1 LLPLRYLGPDEYRAE
16 LAALKAGFE
25 RLWREHPLR
34 EYSPDIDPRAG
45 HGRWPLPCAPRN
57 CGHARA
63 IRLCERR
70 GRSARSGRHRT
81 AMTTTVADNRIPGL
95 RVSVGVLLACAML
108 AAALGMGLRQ
118 TSGLFL
124 APMTAEYAWS
134 ASGFAFAIALQ
145 VLVNG
150 ITQPI
155 CGQVADRFGG
165 RTVLMA
171 GAALQ
176 AVAVAAMALSSS
188 LPVFTFFAGIVMGVA
203 VSAAGMP
210 VVMASLTRLLPA
222 SMSSRATGLGTAGSS
237 FGQFLV
243 VPLVGLGIEG
253 FGWQAALLGVAAA
266 SLLIIPLAL
275 PLTDAPARPAPG
287 AATAPAVPEQTARE
301 ALRSALRD
309 STFWCLFF
317 GFFVCGMHVSFMS
330 VHLPG
335 FVASCHLPLA
345 VGAGAISLIGLFN
358 VAGSLIS
365 GELTGRWKRRK
376 LLVAIYAGRGVVITA
391 FMFAEK
397 TTATVLVFSAVMGL
411 LWLSTVPPTV
421 ALCARNFGTRWLA
434 TIFGLVF
441 LGHQLGGFT
450 GAYLGGV
457 VLDRTGS
464 YDLMW
469 TISVLAAAFAALIH
483 LPVRDGPRVA
493 QVATA

>member
-1 LLPLRYLGPDEYRAE
+1 
-16 LAALKAGFE
+16 
-25 RLWREHPLR
+25 
-34 EYSPDIDPRAG
+34 
-45 HGRWPLPCAPRN
+45 
-57 CGHARA
+57 
-63 IRLCERR
+63 
-70 GRSARSGRHRT
+70 
-81 AMTTTVADNRIPGL
+81 MTTAADDDRVPGL
-95 RVSVGVLLACAML
+95 RVSVGVLLVCGML

-124 APMTAEYAWS
+124 APMVSAHAWT
-134 ASGFAFAIALQ
+134 ASGFALAIALQ

-155 CGQVADRFGG
+155 CGQIADRVGG

-176 AVAVAAMALSSS
+176 AVAVAGMALTSS

-210 VVMASLTRLLPA
+210 VVMASLTRLLPE
-222 SMSSRATGLGTAGSS
+222 SMRARATGLGTAGSS

-243 VPLVGLGIEG
+243 VPLAGLGIEL
-253 FGWQAALLGVAAA
+253 FGWRAALLGVAAA

-275 PLTDAPARPAPG
+275 PLNDAPAPAAASPG
-287 AATAPAVPEQTARE
+287 AGAVGEGTARE
-301 ALRSALRD
+301 ALGAALRD
-309 STFWCLFF
+309 TTFWCLFA
-317 GFFVCGMHVSFMS
+317 GFFVCGLHVSFMS

-335 FVASCHLPLA
+335 FVASCHLPVA

-365 GELTGRWKRRK
+365 GELTGRWKRRE
-376 LLVAIYAGRGVVITA
+376 LLVLIYAGRGVLIAA
-391 FMFAEK
+391 FLFVEK
-397 TTATVLVFSAVMGL
+397 TTVTVLAFSAVMGL

-421 ALCARNFGTRWLA
+421 ALCARNYGTRWLA

-441 LGHQLGGFT
+441 LGHQIGGFT
-450 GAYLGGV
+450 GAYLGGI

-464 YDLMW
+464 YDVMW
-469 TISVLAAAFAALIH
+469 TISILAAAFAALVH
-483 LPVRDGPRVA
+483 LPVRDGPRAAVA
-493 QVATA
+493 PAAA

>member
-1 LLPLRYLGPDEYRAE
+1 METPNR
-16 LAALKAGFE
+16 
-25 RLWREHPLR
+25 
-34 EYSPDIDPRAG
+34 
-45 HGRWPLPCAPRN
+45 
-57 CGHARA
+57 
-63 IRLCERR
+63 
-70 GRSARSGRHRT
+70 
-81 AMTTTVADNRIPGL
+81 MTTAAAPDRVPGL

-124 APMTAEYAWS
+124 APMTAAHAWT

-155 CGQVADRFGG
+155 CGQVADRIGG

-176 AVAVAAMALSSS
+176 AVAVAGMALSSS
-188 LPVFTFFAGIVMGVA
+188 LAAFTFFAGIVMGVA

-210 VVMASLTRLLPA
+210 VVMASLTRLLPE
-222 SMSSRATGLGTAGSS
+222 SMRSRATGLGTAGSS

-243 VPLVGLGIEG
+243 VPLAGLGIEG

-275 PLTDAPARPAPG
+275 PLNDAPAPAPAAGTAG
-287 AATAPAVPEQTARE
+287 AVGDGSARE
-301 ALRSALRD
+301 ALGAALRD
-309 STFWCLFF
+309 TTFWCLFF

-365 GELTGRWKRRK
+365 GELTGRWKRRE
-376 LLVAIYAGRGVVITA
+376 LLVAIYAGRGVVIAA

-397 TTATVLVFSAVMGL
+397 TTATVLVFSAAMGL

-441 LGHQLGGFT
+441 LGHQIGGFA
-450 GAYLGGV
+450 GAYLGGI

-469 TISVLAAAFAALIH
+469 TISIIAAAFAALIH
-483 LPVRDGPRVA
+483 LPVRDGPKPA
-493 QVATA
+493 PAVATA